1 MCVNLCAI
9 EGCTRRLA
17 ARGWC
22 HTHYEMWRRKGDP
35 LAAKRFADNSGCCAI
50 DDCDHQAYS
59 KGLCDRHY
67 TRLRRHGNPTAIKVR
82 RGWSLE
88 QRFETDIDRTATS
101 PSCWIWRGPLDRKG
115 YGMLY
120 VSHNRFLRVH
130 RYSYER
136 FVGQIPEGWDID
148 HLCRITACANPAHLE
163 AVTHAVNCLRGVG
176 MSAQNARKTRCK
188 HGHKFTSAN
197 TYITASGARRCRACR
212 RKPGRDRVAGL

>member
-101 PSCWIWRGPLDRKG
+101 PSCWIWRGAPLRRLLDRQVP
-115 YGMLY
+115 GMHAREDQADTEGIRWDHARLY
-120 VSHNRFLRVH
+120 LGRRMSPPV
-130 RYSYER
+130 
-136 FVGQIPEGWDID
+136 WDQ
-148 HLCRITACANPAHLE
+148 P
-163 AVTHAVNCLRGVG
+163 G
-176 MSAQNARKTRCK
+176 
-188 HGHKFTSAN
+188 
-197 TYITASGARRCRACR
+197 
-212 RKPGRDRVAGL
+212 PGRKAAKRPPPPKRRPAPAPPSGGNKGCALVLLAVPAVGPLLAWIGGVL